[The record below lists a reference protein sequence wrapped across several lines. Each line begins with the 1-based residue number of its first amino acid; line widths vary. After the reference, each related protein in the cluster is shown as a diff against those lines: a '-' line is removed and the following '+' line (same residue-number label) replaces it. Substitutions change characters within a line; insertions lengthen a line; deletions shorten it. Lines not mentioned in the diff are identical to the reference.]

1 MRNPRE
7 KNVFKRAVIAFL
19 LTISTGVARAQVGP
33 MAGSGD
39 PAGAPPVPA
48 SRRPSTS
55 YSSGLRG
62 DGNVRAA
69 VPNAATAASAGAVRR
84 VQAGAGDAAAQ
95 PPAPA
100 TQPPAG
106 VPSTAIEAGEP
117 GSNTSDLSLP
127 ASERAFGGG
136 EPTTSAATAEA
147 ATAEAAKKDSRGLL
161 MKALDVP
168 EDAGWRIFGW
178 IQNSYTGNTNG
189 FGNGFNFG
197 VNPNFKAN
205 SWMGNQYYLIFEK
218 PLKQDDTVNWGFR
231 VDNLFG
237 NDWQFNY
244 MQGLFNG
251 AFRPGQFSG
260 YDIAQ
265 LYGEVHLP
273 VLTKGG
279 LDVKGGRWYTLAG
292 YEVVPATG
300 RPLLSVPYMFNYG
313 QPFTHVG
320 VVTTLHVTDKL
331 NLYNGTINGWDRWI
345 DQRYLWGYIGGFSW
359 TSKDEKTSLAF
370 TTVWGPNQFPS
381 QLPGNQ
387 AIYPTGYVNVP
398 SIAGLN
404 NPGYHRNDR
413 TLFTTVLTHKWND
426 KLTQVMETDQ
436 GMERSVPGAAANQ
449 VNFVPVN
456 GAPGNANW
464 YSFGNWFL
472 YNFSDK
478 VMGVW
483 RSEVFWD
490 ESGVRTGQVDGNT
503 RQAKLKGDRY
513 YEQTIGAQIKPYDWL
528 WIRPEAR
535 YDWSQFHPAY
545 SNETRKSQLTLAF
558 DVIFLF

>member
-7 KNVFKRAVIAFL
+7 MNVFKRAVIAFL
-19 LTISTGVARAQVGP
+19 LTISAGVARAQVGP

-39 PAGAPPVPA
+39 PAGVPPVPA

-55 YSSGLRG
+55 DSSGFRG

-69 VPNAATAASAGAVRR
+69 VPNATTAASAGAVRR

-100 TQPPAG
+100 TQPPGG
-106 VPSTAIEAGEP
+106 VPPTAVEPGEP

-136 EPTTSAATAEA
+136 EPTTSAAAAEG

-178 IQNSYTGNTNG
+178 IENSFTGNANG
-189 FGNGFNFG
+189 YGNGQNFG

-205 SWMGNQYYLIFEK
+205 QWMGNQYYLIFEK

-231 VDNLFG
+231 MDNLFG

-244 MQGLFNG
+244 MQGFLNG
-251 AFRPGQFSG
+251 VFRPGQFTG

-265 LYGEVHLP
+265 FYGELHLP

-279 LDVKGGRWYTLAG
+279 LDVKAGRWYTLAG
-292 YEVVPATG
+292 YEVVPAVG

-313 QPFTHVG
+313 QPFTHMG
-320 VVTTLHVTDKL
+320 VVTTLHVTDKF
-331 NLYNGTINGWDRWI
+331 NLYNGAINGWDRFI
-345 DQRYLWGYIGGFSW
+345 DQRYNLGYIGGFSW

-381 QLPGNQ
+381 FLPANQ
-387 AIYPTGYVNVP
+387 PIYQTGYVNVP
-398 SIAGLN
+398 SVAGLR
-404 NPGYHRNDR
+404 NPGYGRNDR
-413 TLFTTVLTHKWND
+413 TLFTWVLTHKWDD
-426 KLTQVMETDQ
+426 KLTQVIETDQ
-436 GMERSVPGAAANQ
+436 GVERSIPGLGA
-449 VNFVPVN
+449 PIVN
-456 GAPGNANW
+456 GVPQNAAPKQDTW

-472 YNFSDK
+472 YSFNDK
-478 VMGVW
+478 LMGVW

-490 ESGVRTGQVDGNT
+490 TNGARTG
-503 RQAKLKGDRY
+503 KLVGDTY
-513 YEQTIGAQIKPYDWL
+513 YEQTIGAQIKPYEWL

-535 YDWSQFHPAY
+535 YDWSQYHPAY
-545 SNETRKSQLTLAF
+545 SNDTRKSQLTLAF